1 MRDAEM
7 QPDDVERNAKLLG
20 LRVAVGHSQSIASL
34 LTEIR
39 TNVLRKA
46 SALKQD
52 APLAVYFDA
61 R

>member
-1 MRDAEM
+1 MSDTEM
-7 QPDDVERNAKLLG
+7 QPDDVERNAKLID
-20 LRVAVGHSQSIASL
+20 LRLAAGHSQTIPSL

-39 TNVLRKA
+39 NNVFKKA
-46 SALKQD
+46 SALKQE